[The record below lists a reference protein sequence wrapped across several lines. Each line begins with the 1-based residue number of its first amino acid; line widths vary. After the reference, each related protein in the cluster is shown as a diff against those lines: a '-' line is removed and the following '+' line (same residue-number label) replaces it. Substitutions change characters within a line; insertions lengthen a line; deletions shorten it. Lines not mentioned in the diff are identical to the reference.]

1 MAGRSS
7 AVATPV
13 GLFIPLSVPSVES
26 SDGNRLPPATA
37 STTESAQ
44 TATDIFRCGSCA
56 QVGLMSPTTAH
67 KKHTEREEHENST
80 DACQDDSPVS
90 ATLRGA
96 AATARSRAARTCAPA
111 LSRHN
116 GPAALRYS
124 ATALPLSSE
133 RVRSRR
139 APRRTHACR
148 SASSKPR
155 VACLGYALAPF
166 TVHASLRLRVT
177 SGRRLWVR
185 LARGPVRRQRRHRN
199 PW

>member
-96 AATARSRAARTCAPA
+96 AATARSRAARTCRRHCGPMTSSAP
-111 LSRHN
+111 
-116 GPAALRYS
+116 RYS
-124 ATALPLSSE
+124 ATAFL
-133 RVRSRR
+133 RACKV
-139 APRRTHACR
+139 APRATPHACV
-148 SASSKPR
+148 SLGILQAPR
-155 VACLGYALAPF
+155 GVPRIRTGTLHRPRIAP
-166 TVHASLRLRVT
+166 AP
-177 SGRRLWVR
+177 GD
-185 LARGPVRRQRRHRN
+185 
-199 PW
+199 